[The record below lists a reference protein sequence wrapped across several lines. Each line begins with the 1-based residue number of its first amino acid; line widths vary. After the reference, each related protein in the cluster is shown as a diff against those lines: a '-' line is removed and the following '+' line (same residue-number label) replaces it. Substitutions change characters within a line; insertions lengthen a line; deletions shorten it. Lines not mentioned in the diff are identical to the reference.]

1 MSTTAV
7 DPVGEAATRT
17 AATHAS
23 VAVPVAAPHDSCRR
37 ILDEMRGRTFE
48 CAAAVAICAADGTL
62 VGMATMERLLAA
74 AGDTPVRD
82 VMDPEPPTVTPAT
95 DQEEAAWRAVRR
107 GESALGMVDGTGR
120 FLGLIPPDRLL
131 AVLLA
136 EHDEDVARLGGF
148 LGSSAVARSAATESV
163 WRRLW
168 HRLPW
173 LLVGL
178 GGALLAAAIV
188 GAFEHQLRTQ
198 VLIAFFVPGVVYL
211 AGAVGAQT
219 VTLAIRGLAA
229 GVGIG
234 RIAFREAVTG
244 PLLGV
249 MFALVTFPLITVLW
263 DEPRVAAAV
272 AVALLVASSIATV
285 LALALPWTLDRLGL
299 DPAFG
304 SGPLATVIQDLLS
317 IVIYFLAA
325 TALVT

>member
-1 MSTTAV
+1 VTTTV
-7 DPVGEAATRT
+7 PGSVGEAATRT
-17 AATHAS
+17 AAAHAS
-23 VAVPVAAPHDSCRR
+23 VAVPVAAPDDLCRHV
-37 ILDEMRGRTFE
+37 LDGMRGRRFE
-48 CAAAVAICAADGTL
+48 CATAVAVCAPDGVL
-62 VGMATMERLLAA
+62 VGMATMERLLVA
-74 AGDTPVRD
+74 AGETPVRD
-82 VMDPEPPTVTPAT
+82 VMDPDPPTVTPAT

-107 GESALGMVDGTGR
+107 GEAALGMVDGTGR

-178 GGALLAAAIV
+178 GGALLAAALV

-211 AGAVGAQT
+211 AGAVGTQT

-234 RIAFREAVTG
+234 RIALREAVTG

-249 MFALVTFPLITVLW
+249 MFALVTYPLITLLW
-263 DEPRVAAAV
+263 HDARVAAAV
-272 AVALLVASSIATV
+272 AVALLIASSIATV
-285 LALALPWTLDRLGL
+285 VALALPWTLDRLGL

-304 SGPLATVIQDLLS
+304 SGPLATVVQDLLS
-317 IVIYFLAA
+317 IVIYLLAA